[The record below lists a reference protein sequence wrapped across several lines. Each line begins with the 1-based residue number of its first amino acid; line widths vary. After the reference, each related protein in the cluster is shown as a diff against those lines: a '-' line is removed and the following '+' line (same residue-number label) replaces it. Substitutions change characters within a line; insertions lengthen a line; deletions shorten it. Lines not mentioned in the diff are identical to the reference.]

1 MKAMIFILIGLC
13 FFSCNKEKIGKHN
26 VECYVQYQDHP
37 CDELV
42 EIWQGDAKI
51 TFSGTSKTEEFTLKN
66 GTVNYRISGTTNG
79 FGSYNVGFDLYR
91 KDGGDSFSKYLYV
104 WEIGSNQPYDVTGN
118 FELKK

>member
-1 MKAMIFILIGLC
+1 MKAIIFILIGLS

-26 VECYVQYQDHP
+26 VECYVQYQDNP
-37 CDELV
+37 CDEVV
-42 EIWQGDAKI
+42 EIWQGDIKI
-51 TFSGTSKTEEFTLKN
+51 TFSDASKAEEFTLKN

-79 FGSYNVGFDLYR
+79 FGAYNVGFKLCR

-104 WEIGSNQPYDVTGN
+104 WEIGSNQPYDVQGT